1 MKPITTNFDVDSEL
15 SIQMHRVSPGGSVN
29 SSRRKPPPRLG
40 GSVSRSRALDPTA
53 GSVHR
58 SHPGVSPR
66 PGGTAS
72 RSEKSLGKIGRG
84 SRKNHTPSGRCLNF
98 DSIAAAPMNK
108 PTLLCTITFS
118 VVCLCLVS
126 LFSVLVCLCSS
137 PHDCRSRFSVG
148 HVAVVR

>member
-98 DSIAAAPMNK
+98 DSIVAAPMNK
-108 PTLLCTITFS
+108 PIRNIRCWMGGGTDRQRRQDARRS
-118 VVCLCLVS
+118 VRARPS
-126 LFSVLVCLCSS
+126 NSA
-137 PHDCRSRFSVG
+137 PD
-148 HVAVVR
+148 VASG